1 MEALHE
7 KIRVVRVKRVGAGVR
22 AKRRRQQRKRRS
34 KRKRWLRRYKRTRRF
49 KRLKVMRKRLKKRIA
64 GLKKPRRRVFVT
76 SADPEGTTNFLQ
88 EANERLFFLREQV
101 AGMEDDDASPIE
113 PPSADDVEEIV
124 ADPELAAVA
133 VADAYATIGHLADL
147 LTLLLQNEAERNPD
161 AEAEVQ
167 KTLDVLADLKDDADM
182 VQSVIGY
189 PDEEEEEGDGD
200 GDEEDDDDDEPE
212 SDDTEGDS
220 APPES
225 PEVGEVTRMR
235 PNR

>member
-1 MEALHE
+1 MDALNE
-7 KIRVVRVKRVGAGVR
+7 RLRVVRVKRVPAGVR

-34 KRKRWLRRYKRTRRF
+34 KRKRWVRRYKRTRRF
-49 KRLKVMRKRLKKRIA
+49 KRLKMMRKRLKKRIA

-101 AGMEDDDASPIE
+101 AGMEDDDTSSIE
-113 PPSADDVEEIV
+113 APSADDVEEIV

-147 LTLLLQNEAERNPD
+147 LTLLLQDEAERNPD

-189 PDEEEEEGDGD
+189 PDEDAEEGDGESD
-200 GDEEDDDDDEPE
+200 ADDDDADEPE
-212 SDDTEGDS
+212 SNGTEDDSE
-220 APPES
+220 PPES
-225 PEVGEVTRMR
+225 QEVGEVARMR